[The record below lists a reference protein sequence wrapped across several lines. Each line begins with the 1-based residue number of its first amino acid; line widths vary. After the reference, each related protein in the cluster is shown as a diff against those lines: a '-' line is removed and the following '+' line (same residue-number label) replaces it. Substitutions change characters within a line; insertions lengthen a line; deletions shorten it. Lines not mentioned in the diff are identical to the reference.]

1 MASSLPP
8 GTFRLH
14 PYAEPPLAAGRYTLT
29 GDVGGMPGPVQQL
42 ASRVDVVSPRFT
54 LPPDQILGT
63 FPPAGARGSFTSR
76 LPQIVIRRRT
86 LPWERSTDLDAPT
99 APTPWLALVLVAEG
113 EGQLLTDVNVA
124 ECVTPG
130 VTLAGDA
137 DVPKLADGA
146 YAQQRLLTNAPIAVD
161 GDALRSLYRGAAAYW

>member
-1 MASSLPP
+1 MPPALPP
-8 GTFRLH
+8 GTFALH
-14 PYAEPPLAAGRYTLT
+14 PYAEPPLRAGSYALT
-29 GDVGGMPGPVQQL
+29 GEVGGMPGAVRTM
-42 ASRVDVVSPRFT
+42 ASKVDVVAPRFT

-86 LPWERSTDLDAPT
+86 LPWERSTDLDAAT

-124 ECVTPG
+124 DCVTPG
-130 VTLAGDA
+130 VTLTGER
-137 DVPKLADGA
+137 DVPKSACLEV
-146 YAQQRLLTNAPIAVD
+146 P
-161 GDALRSLYRGAAAYW
+161 